1 MTKKKG
7 THWVSL
13 FFDRSTVVYIDSSG
27 NEYILEEV
35 SNKVKDKS
43 ITRKMFRMEDDD
55 SIMYGFYCITFIE
68 YIFTEKH
75 LLDNTNLFSLKDY
88 RKIDKIICK
97 CFKEKYITSVE
108 FRFKKR

>member
-1 MTKKKG
+1 MTKKEG

-13 FFDRSTVVYIDSSG
+13 FFDRSTVVYFDSSG
-27 NEYILEEV
+27 IGYILEEV

-43 ITRKMFRMEDDD
+43 ITHKMFRMEDDD

-97 CFKEKYITSVE
+97 CFKEKYHKCRV
-108 FRFKKR
+108 